1 MKVVFTDEALR
12 DLDDILTYITL
23 HYPGVLPAFELRLR
37 AVFDRLTSFPE
48 SAQEV
53 LQRPGVR
60 MVPLLRYPY
69 KIFYQVSGD
78 RIEVLHIHHG
88 AQQF

>member
-1 MKVVFTDEALR
+1 MKLVFTDEALR
-12 DLDDILTYITL
+12 DLDDILTYINL
-23 HYPGVLPAFELRLR
+23 HYSGVLPAFELRLR
-37 AVFDRLTSFPE
+37 AVLDRLISFPE

-78 RIEVLHIHHG
+78 TIEVLHIHHG
-88 AQQF
+88 AQL